1 MNIYLNEELSKAL
14 IMNNVETYGAAYDG
28 ESAAI
33 DLYHASAF
41 TTHVAG
47 NLPSKRTLI
56 PTGLH
61 ISLPAGWVGLIRGRG
76 SITKTP
82 LILHAGV
89 IDPGYTGEIF
99 VAASHTQLPSVHGV
113 GASYSIPPYAK
124 LPFQMVVVPFR
135 NDFNIVSKEVYNESV
150 EGAKRLAGR
159 IGSSD

>member
-14 IMNNVETYGAAYDG
+14 IMNNVENYGAAYDG

-33 DLYHASAF
+33 DLYHAS
-41 TTHVAG
+41 TTTTCVTG
-47 NLPSKRTLI
+47 NLPGKRTLI

-61 ISLPAGWVGLIRGRG
+61 ICLPAGWVGLIRGRG

-99 VAASHTQLPSVHGV
+99 VAASHTEPISSPHDTCD
-113 GASYSIPPYAK
+113 IPPYVK

-135 NDFNIVSKEVYNESV
+135 NDFNIVSKEIYDDSV
-150 EGAKRLAGR
+150 SGAKRLTGKV
-159 IGSSD
+159 GSSD